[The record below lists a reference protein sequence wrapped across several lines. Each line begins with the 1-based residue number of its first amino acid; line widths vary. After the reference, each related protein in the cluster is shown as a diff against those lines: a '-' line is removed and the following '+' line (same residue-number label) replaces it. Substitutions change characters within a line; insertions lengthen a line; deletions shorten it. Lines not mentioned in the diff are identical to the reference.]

1 MLSAIGPNLRFSDM
15 GGRNENSVCG
25 LIFLL
30 LFGLHSMASGEVF
43 NSQLELG
50 SLNIPDSPA
59 FEVLGVSP
67 SSVSRPGSARELA
80 VSLFSSSLKQ
90 DSTFPRNLAVE
101 FSPYWWSYHP
111 ELTWKTYNPEG
122 ENIGNN
128 ILQTFTV
135 SLATSKTTSTINSIE
150 VDGTGAGLGFRT
162 SLLKGKPS
170 KKGQLSYDAVK
181 KVMQENVDAIIPDDI
196 STLPKDANGN
206 RIIDLEKIAD
216 PAAFKKIQVAVD
228 DFRKANLNRVG
239 WRLELASAASIDFPQ
254 DKSSGSKM
262 KSAGAW
268 LTTTY
273 RTDEGSFLDHF
284 DFLGVFRYLSHN
296 ADVGSFPTYDIG
308 GRIIWISAND
318 NLPLSASAEY
328 VYRFVSKGDLVD
340 TKKISFIAEYR
351 VDKTWS
357 LFASLG
363 QAFDPNFKSKEN
375 FVSLFGINFGYGKGP
390 VVSEKQ

>member
-1 MLSAIGPNLRFSDM
+1 MKKSI
-15 GGRNENSVCG
+15 CG
-25 LIFLL
+25 LIILL
-30 LFGLHSMASGEVF
+30 LLGVHSNAIGESL
-43 NSQLELG
+43 NKQLEIG
-50 SLNIPDSPA
+50 SLSIPDSPA

-80 VSLFSSSLKQ
+80 ASLFSSSLKQ

-111 ELTWKTYNPEG
+111 DLTWDTYNSEK

-128 ILQTFTV
+128 ILQTFTA
-135 SLATSKTTSTINSIE
+135 SLATSKTTSTINGIE
-150 VDGTGAGLGFRT
+150 EDGTGAGLGFRA
-162 SLLKGKPS
+162 SLLKGRPS
-170 KKGQLSYDAVK
+170 KKGQLAYDAVK
-181 KVMQENVDAIIPDDI
+181 KVMQDNVDAIIPDDI
-196 STLPKDANGN
+196 ESLPKDDNGN

-216 PAAFKKIQVAVD
+216 PEAFKKIQVALD
-228 DFRKANLNRVG
+228 NFRKANLNRVG
-239 WRLELASAASIDFPQ
+239 LRLEIASAFSIDFPQ
-254 DKSSGSKM
+254 DKSTEGKM

-296 ADVGSFPTYDIG
+296 ADAGSVPTYDVG

-328 VYRFVSKGDLVD
+328 VYRFVSRSDLTN
-340 TKKISFIAEYR
+340 TKKIAFIAEYR

-363 QAFDPNFKSKEN
+363 QTFDPNFEGKEK
-375 FVSLFGINFGYGKGP
+375 FVSLFGVNFGYGKGP
-390 VVSEKQ
+390 VVNEVE